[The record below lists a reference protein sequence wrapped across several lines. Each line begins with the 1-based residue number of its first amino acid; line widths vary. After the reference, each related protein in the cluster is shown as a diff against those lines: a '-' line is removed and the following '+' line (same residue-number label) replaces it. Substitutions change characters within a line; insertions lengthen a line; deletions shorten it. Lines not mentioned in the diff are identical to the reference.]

1 MLYKMTTFFG
11 TLLVILHLVI
21 LNLVNAGDQDSPPSV
36 IIVGAGAAGIAAAS
50 KLFQNGFQN
59 ITILEAEDRIGGRV
73 YTTRFGKSKFV
84 TIYTYIIPILE
95 SAFSYITYS
104 YVYDVFF

>member
-1 MLYKMTTFFG
+1 MDCKKAFFG
-11 TLLVILHLVI
+11 TTLVILHLVI

-73 YTTRFGKSKFV
+73 YTTQFGRHNF
-84 TIYTYIIPILE
+84 YNL
-95 SAFSYITYS
+95 
-104 YVYDVFF
+104 